1 MALIKAIVQKKE
13 KTLIAE
19 FPNNIYN
26 LYGELQ
32 SIGITKPPQK
42 VFISDD
48 DEHDIRVKL
57 YADSDIGNHLILL
70 FNEKN
75 SIADVNTAA
84 NAVRNSH
91 EAIQDDLEQNILY
104 DQYDTAEEMIADI
117 RSMTYDAG
125 TVSETFYFPLSGT
138 IYDAEDDEV
147 YEIDNRTLAA
157 NEDKIKMAIEEYIE
171 SDDYNM
177 ANFYDEAGKEK
188 LLAADWGLEYIGDT
202 LYGKVDIRLTEAMTD
217 KEKAE
222 FKDWISGQNS
232 DGAGEGFEQQ
242 DIDTDDGALNVSFW
256 HSGDDYFIY
265 DQEEMDEYIKQ
276 QGSMQM
282 GGM

>member
-1 MALIKAIVQKKE
+1 MALIKAIVQKE
-13 KTLIAE
+13 DKTLIAE

-48 DEHDIRVKL
+48 DEHDIRVNL

-84 NAVRNSH
+84 NVVRNSH

-117 RSMTYDAG
+117 RRMTYDAG
-125 TVSETFYFPLSGT
+125 TVSETFYFPLTGT
-138 IYDAEDDEV
+138 IYDAEDDEA

-157 NEDKIKMAIEEYIE
+157 NEDKINEAIEEYIA

-177 ANFYDEAGKEK
+177 AYFYDEAGKEK
-188 LLAADWGLEYIGDT
+188 LLSADWGLAYIGDT

-217 KEKAE
+217 KEKAKL
-222 FKDWISGQNS
+222 KDWISGQNS

-242 DIDTDDGALNVSFW
+242 DIEIDDGALNVSFW
-256 HSGDDYFIY
+256 HNGDDYFIY

>member
-1 MALIKAIVQKKE
+1 MALIKAIVQKEE

-19 FPNNIYN
+19 LPNNIYN

-32 SIGITKPPQK
+32 SIGILEPPQK
-42 VFISDD
+42 VFIADD
-48 DEHDIRVKL
+48 GGHDIRVKL

-70 FNEKN
+70 FNERN
-75 SIADVNTAA
+75 SLADVNTAA

-104 DQYDTAEEMIADI
+104 GQYDSAEEMIADI

-125 TVSETFYFPLSGT
+125 TVSETFYFPLTGT
-138 IYDAEDDEV
+138 IYDAEDDEP

-157 NEDKIKMAIEEYIE
+157 NEDKISEAIEEYIA

-177 ANFYDEAGKEK
+177 AYFYDKAGKEK
-188 LLAADWGLEYIGDT
+188 LLSADWGLAYIGDT
-202 LYGKVDIRLTEAMTD
+202 LYGKVDIRLTEAMTEQ
-217 KEKAE
+217 EKAE
-222 FKDWISGQNS
+222 LKEWISGQNS

-256 HSGDDYFIY
+256 HSGVDYFIY
-265 DQEEMDEYIKQ
+265 DQEEMDEYISQ
-276 QGSMQM
+276 QGNMQM